1 MPRASVIV
9 SMLETINFLN
19 IANGEKQFS
28 AYLQSHA
35 GRESTA
41 MSILNFLMG
50 YGSERFIQ

>member
-35 GRESTA
+35 GRESAA